1 MTKNITIRFD
11 PEVAAL
17 VEIRAE
23 KSGVSFNQA
32 VQDAVVRAEAADQG
46 SVADIVQRHIDTYRT
61 VLDRLA

>member
-1 MTKNITIRFD
+1 MSKSITIRFD

-17 VEIRAE
+17 VDARAR

-32 VQDAVVRAEAADQG
+32 VQDAVVRAEAADQD
-46 SVADIVQRHIDTYRT
+46 SVSDIAERHIATYRT